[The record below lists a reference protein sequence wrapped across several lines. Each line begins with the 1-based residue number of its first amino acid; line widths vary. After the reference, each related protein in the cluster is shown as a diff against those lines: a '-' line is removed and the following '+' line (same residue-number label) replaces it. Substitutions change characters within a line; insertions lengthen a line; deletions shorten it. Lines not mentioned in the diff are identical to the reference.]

1 MITST
6 ALTMRFGDTVAL
18 NHLTLAVQPGEI
30 YCLLG
35 PRGSGKSTAVN
46 LFMGFLKP
54 AFGTA
59 SIEGYDVTKY
69 PNEVKKRTAL
79 VTAHTPLYDRLT
91 PIQHMEMFAS
101 MYNRHDQH
109 QSSIVERLRAA
120 GLPERAMSERVA
132 SLSAGARQKIA
143 VAIAQMKDTPAVLL
157 DEPAGGLDP
166 RSAADVLS
174 LVKEMGEQGK
184 EMLMTTDDVV
194 HARTIADR
202 VGLLKDGLLI
212 RELRREEFIR
222 EDLERSYLHLFVS
235 P

>member
-120 GLPERAMSERVA
+120 GLPERAMSERVFQGGQDRTHA
-132 SLSAGARQKIA
+132 MTILAT
-143 VAIAQMKDTPAVLL
+143 AQSNTPAARFDFQKPYVEAWLGFVGVTDVHAVIVEKTIL
-157 DEPAGGLDP
+157 GEDVD
-166 RSAADVLS
+166 RSARDAAVQQARVL
-174 LVKEMGEQGK
+174 
-184 EMLMTTDDVV
+184 
-194 HARTIADR
+194 ADR
-202 VGLLKDGLLI
+202 LC
-212 RELRREEFIR
+212 R
-222 EDLERSYLHLFVS
+222 
-235 P
+235 